1 MLEAN
6 PNLTTRDVEH
16 ILAKTAQ
23 RNDPNGTNTE
33 GKPKW
38 IQNKAGLWVSYE
50 YGFGAIDAAAAVQA
64 AVNWTPVGNEVSV
77 TSGLQ
82 NVIKNIPDG
91 SAEGIKANTSLSE
104 NIIVEKAEVIFDAT
118 HPDWIDFTVK
128 LISPGGTESVLA
140 NPIPKTPASS
150 NSDEIV
156 PDSPQW
162 KFISIR
168 HWGELSHGEWKLQ
181 VIDNNSTQLEGMCN
195 DWKLNFYGL
204 KLDQSPNV
212 VANTKDSGSG
222 S

>member
-1 MLEAN
+1 
-6 PNLTTRDVEH
+6 
-16 ILAKTAQ
+16 LAKTAQ
-23 RNDPNGTNTE
+23 RNDPNGTDTE

-38 IQNKAGLWVSYE
+38 MQNKTGLWVSYE

-82 NVIKNIPDG
+82 NVIKKIPDR
-91 SAEGIKANTSLSE
+91 SAEGIKANTTLSE

-118 HPDWIDFTVK
+118 HPDWSDFTVK
-128 LISPGGTESVLA
+128 LISSGGTESVLA
-140 NPIPKTPASS
+140 NPTPKTQASS

-168 HWGELSHGEWKLQ
+168 HRGELSQGEWKLQ
-181 VIDNNSTQLEGMCN
+181 VIDNNSTQLEGRWN
-195 DWKLNFYGL
+195 NWKLNLYGL
-204 KLDQSPNV
+204 KLNQCPNV